1 MSDRRANL
9 HQVLR
14 QRICLLDYAPGTRLS
29 ETDLAQEFGTSRTPL
44 RRALARLEDEGLVRS
59 LHGVGTIVTD
69 IDLPEMDATYALRE
83 ELAELAG
90 TLAPLPVTDTALA
103 TLDALIARG
112 DTLRQGDDP
121 RDFARLNLDYF
132 LFGLSLTGNDALRE
146 TSERLYIR
154 TARIWLHRLERLD
167 LGEEIDIFLQE
178 MHETRRA
185 LMIGDTR
192 AAALIRRVH
201 ISMCRKRLLSG
212 DLPD

>member
-1 MSDRRANL
+1 MA
-9 HQVLR
+9 
-14 QRICLLDYAPGTRLS
+14 
-29 ETDLAQEFGTSRTPL
+29 
-44 RRALARLEDEGLVRS
+44 
-59 LHGVGTIVTD
+59 VT
-69 IDLPEMDATYALRE
+69 
-83 ELAELAG
+83 AE
-90 TLAPLPVTDTALA
+90 ALA

-112 DTLRQGDDP
+112 DTLRQGRDP

-212 DLPD
+212 DLPG